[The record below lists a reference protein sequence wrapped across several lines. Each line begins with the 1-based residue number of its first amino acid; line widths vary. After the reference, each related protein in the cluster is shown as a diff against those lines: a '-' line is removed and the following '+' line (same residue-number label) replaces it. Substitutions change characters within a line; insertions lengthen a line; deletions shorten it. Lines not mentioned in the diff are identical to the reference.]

1 MAVKK
6 SGIILGTAEY
16 IVSNPIRATITVG
29 TTITVL
35 QLLVGYATQF
45 LPEMRFVLFLMPFIP
60 PYFVTRTAKRIN
72 QKRAEH
78 EFINDAEPYIFVAFP
93 KRPSVES
100 LLRTLPDMVSD
111 SAGTHTNIPV
121 DQLLNMEILPPAILA
136 NPEERTKIAEELITD
151 FRSHGSRGVVKNFQ
165 IMLRP
170 SGQTDPVPYL
180 MNSVL
185 KYKDG
190 RLKWQGTLMNQVAL
204 K

>member
-6 SGIILGTAEY
+6 SGMIMGTAEY

-29 TTITVL
+29 ITITGL
-35 QLLVGYATQF
+35 QLLIGYASGFWPEVHF
-45 LPEMRFVLFLMPFIP
+45 LLFLMPFVP
-60 PYFVTRTAKRIN
+60 PFFVTRTAKRIN

-78 EFINDAEPYIFVAFP
+78 DFINDAEPYIFVAFP
-93 KRPSVES
+93 RKPTVEA
-100 LLRTLPDMVSD
+100 LLGALPDMVSD
-111 SAGTHTNIPV
+111 SAGKHSRIPV
-121 DQLLNMEILPPAILA
+121 GELLNMEVLPPAILA
-136 NPEERTKIAEELITD
+136 NPEERTKIAEALITD
-151 FRSHGSRGVVKNFQ
+151 YHSHGSRGVVKNFQ

-170 SGQTDPVPYL
+170 AGQTDPVPYL

-204 K
+204 E